1 MIEFKNETLDNG
13 LTILAECNRDALSA
27 AIGFFVKTG
36 ARDEEDDVAGVSH
49 FLEHMLFK
57 GTPTRSADD
66 VNREFDELGAYY
78 NAFTSE
84 ENTVFYAAVL
94 PEYLDQTAALLADI
108 MRPSLRED
116 DFEME
121 KQVILE
127 EIFMYEDQ
135 PPFGADEKAR
145 AEFWAGH
152 PLAKSVLGT
161 TDTIRDLSAEQM
173 RDYFRRRYAPGN
185 VILAATGAVDFDE
198 LTHLAAT
205 FCGGWEPL
213 EAARPVEK
221 PTAHTGLSL
230 LYKEIATH
238 QYSLLMADAPFAE
251 DRDRYAAKLLS
262 TILGDDVGSRLY
274 FEFIESGRADHVG
287 MSHCEFEG
295 AAMFTTTMSCSPEI
309 AADNLGRIL
318 DVYEKAANEGVTRKE
333 LDQAKNKVR
342 SRLVLGSELPRN
354 RIFGLG
360 LEWAVRNRYM
370 SLEEETDALEAITLD
385 SVNAVLSEYP
395 PAESLIMTVGPL
407 ERIELPRV

>member
-36 ARDEEDDVAGVSH
+36 ARDEEDNVAGVSH

-94 PEYLDQTAALLADI
+94 PEYFDQTVALLADI

-152 PLAKSVLGT
+152 PLARSVLGT

-173 RDYFRRRYAPGN
+173 RDYFRRRYTPGN

-205 FCGGWEPL
+205 FCGNWEPL
-213 EAARPVEK
+213 GRGASGRETYGAHGAFAAVQGDRHPSVLASDGGRALCGRQRPLRGKAAEHHFGRRCRK
-221 PTAHTGLSL
+221 PLVFRV
-230 LYKEIATH
+230 Y
-238 QYSLLMADAPFAE
+238 
-251 DRDRYAAKLLS
+251 RDRPRRPRRNEPL
-262 TILGDDVGSRLY
+262 
-274 FEFIESGRADHVG
+274 
-287 MSHCEFEG
+287 
-295 AAMFTTTMSCSPEI
+295 
-309 AADNLGRIL
+309 RIRRGG
-318 DVYEKAANEGVTRKE
+318 DVYHDHE
-333 LDQAKNKVR
+333 LLAGDCR
-342 SRLVLGSELPRN
+342 R
-354 RIFGLG
+354 
-360 LEWAVRNRYM
+360 
-370 SLEEETDALEAITLD
+370 
-385 SVNAVLSEYP
+385 
-395 PAESLIMTVGPL
+395 
-407 ERIELPRV
+407 